1 MSDLIRYL
9 RGIFQ
14 GDSLSVLLF
23 ILAVNPLSFLLNKL
37 KGYKIGSS
45 GNRNT
50 THLSFV
56 GDLKLYALNFQ
67 EATKP
72 LDLVTTFSNDIRMK
86 FAGSKCAYL
95 TIEKGLVK
103 QSAQNLEINNVC
115 IKLIKE
121 GESYKYLGQDENLE
135 YVGSLNKER
144 VTTKYEKGARKI
156 WSAYNK
162 HPAHNTFALPVLTPT
177 FAILDWTIREIE
189 NLYISTRKILNMI
202 GNFNRN
208 SDIDRLYLPR
218 RNGGRGLKNVETLY
232 ESRIISISQH
242 LKLNRERNKY
252 LREVAAHEEDK
263 IIQVTCELL
272 NKHNIANEN
281 KSPKYLSKTFS
292 EKLNE
297 NHNRD
302 FMRKPLHGYITKATL
317 KSQEIEKQL
326 SLSWT
331 TNKYDNKC

>member
-1 MSDLIRYL
+1 M
-9 RGIFQ
+9 
-14 GDSLSVLLF
+14 
-23 ILAVNPLSFLLNKL
+23 
-37 KGYKIGSS
+37 
-45 GNRNT
+45 
-50 THLSFV
+50 
-56 GDLKLYALNFQ
+56 
-67 EATKP
+67 
-72 LDLVTTFSNDIRMK
+72 
-86 FAGSKCAYL
+86 
-95 TIEKGLVK
+95 
-103 QSAQNLEINNVC
+103 
-115 IKLIKE
+115 
-121 GESYKYLGQDENLE
+121 
-135 YVGSLNKER
+135 
-144 VTTKYEKGARKI
+144 RKI
-156 WSAYNK
+156 WSSELSAYNK
-162 HPAHNTFALPVLTPT
+162 HLAHNTFALPVLTPT
-177 FAILDWTIREIE
+177 FGILDWTIREIE
-189 NLYISTRKILNMI
+189 NLDITTRKILNMI